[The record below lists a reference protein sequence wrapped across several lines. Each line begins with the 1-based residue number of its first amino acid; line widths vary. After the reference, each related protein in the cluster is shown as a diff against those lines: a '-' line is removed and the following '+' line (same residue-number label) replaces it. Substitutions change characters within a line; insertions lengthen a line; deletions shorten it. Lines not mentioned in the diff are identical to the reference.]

1 MPSIKAIK
9 QRRTV
14 VTNMKQAMKAMNLVA
29 TVKLRK
35 SRERWGN
42 TLPFLEGTDNIMLD
56 AARSPATASNIYV
69 QERDKSYKNTGYIV
83 FTSDRGKCGSYNIN
97 ICKAVLAH
105 ASANGKNAVLLPIGA
120 RGMDFFL
127 SQSQNIHRQLGAMP
141 ENPTYEDAEAMGFSV
156 LADFCALAEDGAP
169 MPGEIDELYIAYTKF
184 HTILSLEPTIKPVL
198 PISLRIEAEQAENPM
213 LAENTETPSM
223 EYDPDVDSFLGYMAP
238 MYLNTQIYGA
248 MLEAALCEQ
257 AARMV
262 ATDTAVNNA
271 EELIEDLTLLFNRQR
286 QGIITQE
293 ITEIVSGA
301 SALT

>member
-9 QRRTV
+9 QRRNV
-14 VTNMKQAMKAMNLVA
+14 VINMKQAMKAMNLVA
-29 TVKLRK
+29 TAKLRK

-56 AARSPATASNIYV
+56 AARSPATAENIYV
-69 QERDKSYKNTGYIV
+69 KERDIRHKNTGYIV

-105 ASANGKNAVLLPIGA
+105 ASAHGKNAVLLPVGG
-120 RGMDFFL
+120 RGVDIFL
-127 SQSQNIHRQLGAMP
+127 SQSQNIRRQLGAMP
-141 ENPTYEDAEAMGFSV
+141 ENPTFEDAEAMGLSV
-156 LADFCALAEDGAP
+156 LKDFCVKANDDTFE
-169 MPGEIDELYIAYTKF
+169 PGEIDELYIAYTQF
-184 HTILSLEPTIKPVL
+184 HTVLSLEPVVKPVL
-198 PISLRIEAEQAENPM
+198 PIGLRFQDEFHDNAKPPE
-213 LAENTETPSM
+213 M

-271 EELIEDLTLLFNRQR
+271 EELVEDLTLQFNRQR

>member
-9 QRRTV
+9 QRRNV
-14 VTNMKQAMKAMNLVA
+14 VINMKQAMKAMNLVA
-29 TVKLRK
+29 TAKLRK

-42 TLPFLEGTDNIMLD
+42 TLPFLDGTNSIMMG
-56 AARSPATASNIYV
+56 AAKSPATANNIYV
-69 QERDKSYKNTGYIV
+69 KERDKEYINTGYIV

-105 ASANGKNAVLLPIGA
+105 ANTYGKNAIMLPVGG
-120 RGMDFFL
+120 RGVDFFL
-127 SQSQNIHRQLGAMP
+127 SQSQTIHRHLGAMP
-141 ENPTYEDAEAMGFSV
+141 DNPTFDDAKAIGVSV
-156 LADFCALAEDGAP
+156 LEDFCAHDSDGETLI
-169 MPGEIDELYIAYTKF
+169 PGEIDELYIAYTGF
-184 HTILSLEPTIKPVL
+184 NTVLNLEPTIIPVL
-198 PISLRIEAEQAENPM
+198 PINLRLQDDPSD
-213 LAENTETPSM
+213 TEPPEI

-262 ATDTAVNNA
+262 ATDTATNNA
-271 EELIEDLTLLFNRQR
+271 EELIEDLTLMYNRQR